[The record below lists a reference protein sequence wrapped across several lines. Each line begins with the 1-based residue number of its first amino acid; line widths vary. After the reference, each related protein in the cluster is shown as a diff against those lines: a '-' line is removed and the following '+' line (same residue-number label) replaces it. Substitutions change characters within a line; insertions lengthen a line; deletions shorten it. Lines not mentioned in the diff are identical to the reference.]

1 MEKKSNYNG
10 GSKQMKLYQ
19 MTVIGFICLNISTFV
34 SIAVGN
40 IFLGIL
46 TLCFFI
52 KVYQKQIKFNYVYKG
67 YFIAIGLFITTMLI
81 SAIFSDDILYG
92 LKRWADMWIWRFMPF
107 VVVLFLLDNYIDAKK
122 VMLTG
127 FAGITVT
134 SVYAVYQGLAGMS
147 RANGFYGHPMT
158 LGGWLC
164 IFLPLLLI
172 EFFEKKL
179 LKQYHWLAG
188 LAFCICSAGLV
199 FNATRGAWLAVGIV
213 CGLLLIYYMLKSKR
227 NMVIGALFIILISV
241 LLVNNTKFMHRL
253 DTIDDFNKYQSNTER
268 ILIWKSAWNMFK
280 DYPILGVGL
289 GQYTENYQKKYISPQ
304 AKEPNLTHAHNN
316 FIQML
321 AENGIVGFGGFIIMF
336 GYIILKN
343 FIDWLK
349 TKNVYALM
357 ITFST
362 ICLLLQ
368 GFTEYNVGNSA
379 VIKMCFLILGV
390 CVVLTKLSNKKL
402 NT

>member
-1 MEKKSNYNG
+1 MIKMRLKEINTILIFLILLSI
-10 GSKQMKLYQ
+10 SS
-19 MTVIGFICLNISTFV
+19 FI
-34 SIAVGN
+34 SIAVSN

-52 KVYQKQIKFNYVYKG
+52 KTYQKKANIDSECKK
-67 YFIAIGLFITTMLI
+67 YFIAIGLFTLTMLL
-81 SAIFSDDILYG
+81 SALFSGDIMYG
-92 LKRWADMWIWRFMPF
+92 LNRWADMWIWRFMPF
-107 VVVLFLLDNYIDAKK
+107 VVVLFLLNNYIDAKK
-122 VMLTG
+122 VMLTA

-199 FNATRGAWLAVGIV
+199 FNATRGAWLAVAIV

-227 NMVIGALFIILISV
+227 NVVIGALFIILISV
-241 LLVNNTKFMHRL
+241 VLVNNTKFMHRL
-253 DTIDDFNKYQSNTER
+253 DTIDDFDKYQSNTER
-268 ILIWKSAWNMFK
+268 ILIWQSAWNMFK
-280 DYPILGVGL
+280 DHPILGVGL

-304 AKEPNLTHAHNN
+304 AKEPNLGHAHNN
-316 FIQML
+316 FMQML
-321 AENGIVGFGGFIIMF
+321 AENGIVGFAGFIVMF

-343 FIDWLK
+343 SIEWIK

-357 ITFST
+357 IIVST
-362 ICLLLQ
+362 VCLILQ

-379 VIKMCFLILGV
+379 VIKMYWLILGL
-390 CVVLTKLSNKKL
+390 VVILGKL
-402 NT
+402 NGIKCNN

>member
-1 MEKKSNYNG
+1 MRLKEINTILIFLILLSI
-10 GSKQMKLYQ
+10 SS
-19 MTVIGFICLNISTFV
+19 FI
-34 SIAVGN
+34 SIAVSN

-52 KVYQKQIKFNYVYKG
+52 KTYQKKAKIDLDCKR
-67 YFIAIGLFITTMLI
+67 YFIAISLFAIAMLL
-81 SAIFSDDILYG
+81 SALFSGDIVYG

-107 VVVLFLLDNYIDAKK
+107 VVVIFLLNNYIDAQK

-134 SVYAVYQGLAGMS
+134 SVYAVYQGLSGMS

-199 FNATRGAWLAVGIV
+199 FNATRGAWLAVTIV
-213 CGLLLIYYMLKSKR
+213 CTVLLLYYMFKSKR
-227 NMVIGALFIILISV
+227 NLAVSIIFIALISTV
-241 LLVNNTKFMHRL
+241 LVNNPKFMHRL
-253 DTIDDFNKYQSNTER
+253 DTIDDFDKYQSNTER
-268 ILIWKSAWNMFK
+268 ILIWQSAWNMFK
-280 DYPILGVGL
+280 DHPILGVGL
-289 GQYTENYQKKYISPQ
+289 GQYTVNYQQKYILPQ
-304 AKEPNLTHAHNN
+304 AKEPNLGHAHNN
-316 FIQML
+316 FMQML
-321 AENGIVGFGGFIIMF
+321 AENGIVGFAGFIVMF

-343 FIDWLK
+343 SIEWIK

-357 ITFST
+357 IIVST
-362 ICLLLQ
+362 VCLILQ

-379 VIKMCFLILGV
+379 VIKMYWLILGLLV
-390 CVVLTKLSNKKL
+390 ILGKLSGIKCN
-402 NT
+402 N

>member
-1 MEKKSNYNG
+1 MIKMRLKEINTILIFLILLSI
-10 GSKQMKLYQ
+10 SS
-19 MTVIGFICLNISTFV
+19 FI
-34 SIAVGN
+34 SIAVSN

-52 KVYQKQIKFNYVYKG
+52 KTYQKKANIDSECKK
-67 YFIAIGLFITTMLI
+67 YFIAIGLFTLTMLL
-81 SAIFSDDILYG
+81 SALFSGDIMYG
-92 LKRWADMWIWRFMPF
+92 LNRWADMWIWRFMPF
-107 VVVLFLLDNYIDAKK
+107 VVVLFLLNNYIDAKK
-122 VMLTG
+122 VMLTA

-199 FNATRGAWLAVGIV
+199 FNATRGAWLAVAIV

-227 NMVIGALFIILISV
+227 NVVIGALFIILISV
-241 LLVNNTKFMHRL
+241 VLVNNTKFMHRL
-253 DTIDDFNKYQSNTER
+253 DTIDDFDKYQSNTER
-268 ILIWKSAWNMFK
+268 ILIWQSAWNMFK
-280 DYPILGVGL
+280 DHPILGVGL

-304 AKEPNLTHAHNN
+304 AKEPNLGHAHNN
-316 FIQML
+316 FMQML
-321 AENGIVGFGGFIIMF
+321 AENGIVGFAGFIAMF

-343 FIDWLK
+343 SIEWIK

-357 ITFST
+357 IIAST
-362 ICLLLQ
+362 VCLILQ

-379 VIKMCFLILGV
+379 VIKMYWLILGLLV
-390 CVVLTKLSNKKL
+390 ILDKLSGIKCN
-402 NT
+402 N

>member
-1 MEKKSNYNG
+1 MIKMRLKEINTILIFLILLSI
-10 GSKQMKLYQ
+10 SS
-19 MTVIGFICLNISTFV
+19 FI
-34 SIAVGN
+34 SIAVSN

-52 KVYQKQIKFNYVYKG
+52 KTYQKKANIDSECKK
-67 YFIAIGLFITTMLI
+67 YFIAIGLFTLTMLL
-81 SAIFSDDILYG
+81 SALFSGDIMYG
-92 LKRWADMWIWRFMPF
+92 LNRWADMWIWRFMPF
-107 VVVLFLLDNYIDAKK
+107 VVVLFLLNNYIDAKK
-122 VMLTG
+122 VMLTA

-280 DYPILGVGL
+280 DHPILGVGL
-289 GQYTENYQKKYISPQ
+289 GQYTVNYQQKYILPQ
-304 AKEPNLTHAHNN
+304 AKEPNLGHAHNN
-316 FIQML
+316 FMQML
-321 AENGIVGFGGFIIMF
+321 AENGIVGFAGFIVMF

-343 FIDWLK
+343 SIEWIK

-357 ITFST
+357 IIVST
-362 ICLLLQ
+362 VCLILQ

-379 VIKMCFLILGV
+379 IIKMYWLILGL
-390 CVVLTKLSNKKL
+390 VVILGKLSGIKCN
-402 NT
+402 N

>member
-1 MEKKSNYNG
+1 MEKKSNYNR

-107 VVVLFLLDNYIDAKK
+107 VVVLFLLNNYIDAKK
-122 VMLTG
+122 VMLTA

-134 SVYAVYQGLAGMS
+134 SVYAVYQGLAGIS

-199 FNATRGAWLAVGIV
+199 FNATRGAWLAVTIV
-213 CGLLLIYYMLKSKR
+213 CTVLLLYYMFKSKR
-227 NMVIGALFIILISV
+227 NLAVSIIFIALISTV
-241 LLVNNTKFMHRL
+241 LVNNPKFMHRL
-253 DTIDDFNKYQSNTER
+253 DTIDDFDKYQSNTER
-268 ILIWKSAWNMFK
+268 ILMWQSAWNMFK
-280 DYPILGVGL
+280 DHPILGVGL
-289 GQYTENYQKKYISPQ
+289 GQYKENYQQKYISPE
-304 AKEPNLTHAHNN
+304 AKEPQLSHAHNN
-316 FIQML
+316 FLQML
-321 AENGIVGFGGFIIMF
+321 AENGIVGFVGFAIMF
-336 GYIILKN
+336 GYIVFKN
-343 FIDWLK
+343 LIDWFR
-349 TKNVYALM
+349 TRNAYALM
-357 ITFST
+357 IVSATV
-362 ICLLLQ
+362 CLLLQ

-379 VIKMCFLILGV
+379 VIKMYWLILGLLL
-390 CVVLTKLSNKKL
+390 VLDRLKKDV
-402 NT
+402 